1 MTYWLAFTFKKVTD
15 IIEWLVIF
23 LSQWWEGQLTVA
35 VLWPIDWLT
44 HWLYYPGTAQL
55 TEWFMAD
62 WLTDCLTDSTFKLNC
77 PGTDHLTEWF
87 IANWIVGELANWL
100 NDLWLIK
107 LSGNWPTDRLIYGYC
122 NWIDWELANWLNDPR
137 LIELFRDWPSDW
149 MICGWLNWPG
159 TDQLTEWFIADC
171 LTE

>member
-62 WLTDCLTDSTFKLNC
+62 WLTDWLTDSTFWGLTKWFNDFWLIELSGYW
-77 PGTDHLTEWF
+77 PSDWMIYGWLIDWATDSTVWGLT
-87 IANWIVGELANWL
+87 NWL
-100 NDLWLIK
+100 NDLWLIDW
-107 LSGNWPTDRLIYGYC
+107 LS
-122 NWIDWELANWLNDPR
+122 NWLY
-137 LIELFRDWPSDW
+137 
-149 MICGWLNWPG
+149 CPG
-159 TDQLTEWFIADC
+159 ADQLTEWFMADW